1 MIVLAVK
8 RNVKKTDDLIDVW
21 QTPPFPNYGEPFIY
35 SYHFNGQTIET
46 ETARGKLADFPR
58 IIDKAL
64 FNNLT
69 ADKVNYSY
77 LPNFY
82 IGENL
87 TKLDAYYELLFSG
100 DLLYVLGLEISGNRL
115 YFDTPFLVATGSHL
129 YPYSVLGL
137 EENNVA
143 YEGYSLNG
151 QVVNKHIIVPNNSL
165 VLSLFSDFS
174 LSLRYEFGEEEI
186 YKFYDYNLIVKKPI
200 SYTIIP
206 SLPKVKLPNKGILEL
221 HFK

>member
-1 MIVLAVK
+1 M
-8 RNVKKTDDLIDVW
+8 W

-35 SYHFNGQTIET
+35 SYHFKGQTIEM
-46 ETARGKLADFPR
+46 ETARGKLADFPP

-64 FNNLT
+64 FGYLV
-69 ADKVNYSY
+69 ADKVIYSY
-77 LPNFY
+77 SPTFY

-87 TKLDAYYELLFSG
+87 TKLDAYYEMLFFG
-100 DLLYVLGLEISGNRL
+100 DLFYVLGLEISGNRL
-115 YFDTPFLVATGSHL
+115 YFDTPFLFATKSDL

-137 EENNVA
+137 EENNAA
-143 YEGYSLNG
+143 YEGFSLNG
-151 QVVNKHIIVPNNSL
+151 EVVYNRIIVPNNSL
-165 VLSLFSDFS
+165 VLSLASDFS

-186 YKFYDYNLIVKKPI
+186 YNFDTINLIVKKPI

-206 SLPKVKLPNKGILEL
+206 SLPKVELPNKGILEL

>member
-1 MIVLAVK
+1 M
-8 RNVKKTDDLIDVW
+8 W
-21 QTPPFPNYGEPFIY
+21 QSTPFPNYGEPFIY
-35 SYHFNGQTIET
+35 SYKHNDLIIEMK
-46 ETARGKLADFPR
+46 TARGKLANFPPM
-58 IIDKAL
+58 INEAL
-64 FNNLT
+64 FGHLQ

-77 LPNFY
+77 SPSFY
-82 IGENL
+82 IGEKLSNL
-87 TKLDAYYELLFSG
+87 RAYYQSLYSG
-100 DLLYVLGLEISGNRL
+100 DLVYVLGLEISGNKM
-115 YFDTPFLVATGSHL
+115 YFDTSFLTASNSNL

-143 YEGYSLNG
+143 YEGFSLNG
-151 QVVNKHIIVPNNSL
+151 VVSEKRIIVPNNSL
-165 VLSLFSDFS
+165 VLSLPNDCS

-186 YKFYDYNLIVKKPI
+186 CNFYTINLIVKKPI

>member
-1 MIVLAVK
+1 M
-8 RNVKKTDDLIDVW
+8 W
-21 QTPPFPNYGEPFIY
+21 QSPPFPNYGDPFIY
-35 SYHFNGQTIET
+35 SYHFKGQTIKM
-46 ETARGKLADFPR
+46 ETARGKLADFPPF
-58 IIDKAL
+58 IDKGL
-64 FNNLT
+64 FSYLQ

-77 LPNFY
+77 SPSFY

-87 TKLDAYYELLFSG
+87 SELKAYYQPLFSG
-100 DLLYVLGLEISGNRL
+100 DLYYVLGLEISGNKM
-115 YFDTPFLVATGSHL
+115 YFDTPFLTTLESSL

-143 YEGYSLNG
+143 YEGFSLDG
-151 QVVNKHIIVPNNSL
+151 LVSEKRIIVPNNSL
-165 VLSLFSDFS
+165 VLSLADDCS

-186 YKFYDYNLIVKKPI
+186 YNLDSINLIVKKPI

-206 SLPKVKLPNKGILEL
+206 SLPKVELPNKGILEL

>member
-1 MIVLAVK
+1 M
-8 RNVKKTDDLIDVW
+8 W

-35 SYHFNGQTIET
+35 GYHVNGKTIEMK
-46 ETARGKLADFPR
+46 TARGKLANFPP
-58 IIDKAL
+58 IINERL
-64 FNNLT
+64 FCYLR
-69 ADKVNYSY
+69 ADKVSYSY
-77 LPNFY
+77 SPSFY

-87 TKLDAYYELLFSG
+87 SELKAYYEPLFSG
-100 DLLYVLGLEISGNRL
+100 DLAYILGLEISGNKM
-115 YFDTPFLVATGSHL
+115 YFDTPFLSATESNL

-137 EENNVA
+137 EENNVS
-143 YEGYSLNG
+143 YEGCLLNG
-151 QVVNKHIIVPNNSL
+151 LVMHNTIIVPNNSF
-165 VLSLFSDFS
+165 VLSLPDDFS

-186 YKFYDYNLIVKKPI
+186 FEYGGFNLIIKKPI

>member
-1 MIVLAVK
+1 M
-8 RNVKKTDDLIDVW
+8 W
-21 QTPPFPNYGEPFIY
+21 QSPPFPNYGEPFIY
-35 SYHFNGQTIET
+35 SYNFRGQTIET
-46 ETARGKLADFPR
+46 ETARGKLANFPP
-58 IIDKAL
+58 IIDEGL
-64 FNNLT
+64 FNYLQ
-69 ADKVNYSY
+69 ADKVIYSY
-77 LPNFY
+77 SPTFY

-87 TKLDAYYELLFSG
+87 TELDAYYELLFFG

-115 YFDTPFLVATGSHL
+115 YFDTPFLFATESNL

-143 YEGYSLNG
+143 YEGFSMNG
-151 QVVNKHIIVPNNSL
+151 LVVNKHIIVPNNSL
-165 VLSLFSDFS
+165 VLSLGTDFS

-186 YKFYDYNLIVKKPI
+186 YNFDSINLIVKKPI

>member
-1 MIVLAVK
+1 M
-8 RNVKKTDDLIDVW
+8 W

-35 SYHFNGQTIET
+35 GYHVNGQTIEMK
-46 ETARGKLADFPR
+46 TARGKLANFPPM
-58 IIDKAL
+58 INEAL
-64 FNNLT
+64 FNYLR

-77 LPNFY
+77 SPSFY
-82 IGENL
+82 IGEKLSNL
-87 TKLDAYYELLFSG
+87 SAYYSFLYSG
-100 DLLYVLGLEISGNRL
+100 DLAYALGLEISGNRL
-115 YFDTPFLVATGSHL
+115 YFDTPFLVASESGL

-137 EENNVA
+137 EENNVS
-143 YEGYSLNG
+143 YEGFSLNG
-151 QVVNKHIIVPNNSL
+151 AVNKKVIIVPNNSF
-165 VLSLFSDFS
+165 VLSLPSDFS

-186 YKFYDYNLIVKKPI
+186 VEFYGYNLIVKKPI